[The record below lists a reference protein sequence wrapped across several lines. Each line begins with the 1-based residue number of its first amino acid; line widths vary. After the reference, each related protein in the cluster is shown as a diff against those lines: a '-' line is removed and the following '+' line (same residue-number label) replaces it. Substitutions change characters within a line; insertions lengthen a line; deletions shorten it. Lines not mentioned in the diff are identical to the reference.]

1 MKNKLRLI
9 LLNIVGSI
17 VVILISFHMIKGE
30 FEVNTPLSANDNNI
44 NIINQIDKE
53 DNNTIYSLE
62 IEKKISIKLET
73 SKDIN
78 NKLFKQLNIN
88 KQEKVKK
95 IPLNNGFI
103 IDKHINNTNHI
114 IDKNYT
120 KDAEILFNKIPDNI
134 DNRLEINNKDNNK
147 TEEDNYYSPYVWAVE
162 WPFKKDIN
170 KSDDTVDTFVND
182 NTIEDIIERVGGE
195 IGNKVL
201 IRIFKKEK
209 RLELWMDITGN
220 YKFLKS
226 YPIVSYSGKLG
237 AKVSIKD
244 KQAPEGYYSIN
255 IHRIIRKDELFTK
268 LDLGFPNRYDKEH
281 NVSSGYASIHN
292 PSIQEDGFV
301 IDNSNI
307 SEIYNLVQ
315 EALLNGYK
323 TIPVYIYPFI
333 MTQDNLE
340 RYYNSRWI
348 DFWLNI
354 KEGYD
359 YFNRYHRT
367 PKIEIRNGRYIFHIL

>member
-17 VVILISFHMIKGE
+17 VVILISFHIIKGE

-44 NIINQIDKE
+44 SIINQIDKE

-62 IEKKISIKLET
+62 IEKKISFKIKTPEN
-73 SKDIN
+73 IN
-78 NKLFKQLNIN
+78 NKLFKQIYITDKEIVN
-88 KQEKVKK
+88 K
-95 IPLNNGFI
+95 IPLHNRDMI
-103 IDKHINNTNHI
+103 VDKHSNIENI

-120 KDAEILFNKIPDNI
+120 KDSVVIDKI
-134 DNRLEINNKDNNK
+134 DNKSNNIIEINDNDRNETDK
-147 TEEDNYYSPYVWAVE
+147 DNYYYPYVWAVE
-162 WPFKKDIN
+162 WPFKKDIDESN
-170 KSDDTVDTFVND
+170 NTEDTFITD
-182 NTIEDIIERVGGE
+182 ETIEDIIEKVGGE
-195 IGNKVL
+195 IGNKIL
-201 IRIFKKEK
+201 IIIFKTEK
-209 RLELWMDITGN
+209 RLELWMDIAGE

-226 YPIVSYSGKLG
+226 YPIISYSGKLG

-301 IDNSNI
+301 IDNNNI
-307 SEIYNLVQ
+307 SEIYNIVQ

-323 TIPVYIYPFI
+323 TIPVYIYPFV
-333 MTQDNLE
+333 MTQYNLE

-348 DFWLNI
+348 DFWRNI